1 MLLILSTWHWYY
13 YCYCYYYNDFT
24 NLVIGEL
31 HQPVLL
37 LLKANITP
45 GSPLQPQLE
54 DVIVTAT
61 LDHLQE
67 DIHYNNT

>member
-1 MLLILSTWHWYY
+1 MELVWHAV
-13 YCYCYYYNDFT
+13 DPVH
-24 NLVIGEL
+24 LVVGEL

-37 LLKANITP
+37 LLKANVAP

-67 DIHYNNT
+67 EIQLLTLFSRLVEFNYL